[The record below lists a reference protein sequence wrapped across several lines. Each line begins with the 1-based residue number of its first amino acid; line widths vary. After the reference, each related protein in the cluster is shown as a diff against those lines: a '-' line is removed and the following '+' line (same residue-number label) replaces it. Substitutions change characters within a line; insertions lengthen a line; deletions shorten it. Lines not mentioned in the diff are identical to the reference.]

1 MLFGK
6 GKPCTWYMT
15 IFNRV
20 GVSFHAIHLIHLTL
34 ITTFY
39 FIHTEIYI
47 VKYYHSC
54 SIGRAVYFQSA
65 VLSQSLNLKVKKSLY
80 VWNKNIIPWKVI
92 GRFFFTCYN
101 ASKKLT
107 CSLCSQVHFSGASQ
121 LMNKN
126 CLCDCRHGNNTLSN
140 YLVLG

>member
-6 GKPCTWYMT
+6 GKPCAWYMT

-54 SIGRAVYFQSA
+54 SIGRAVYFQSV

-80 VWNKNIIPWKVI
+80 V
-92 GRFFFTCYN
+92 
-101 ASKKLT
+101 
-107 CSLCSQVHFSGASQ
+107 
-121 LMNKN
+121 
-126 CLCDCRHGNNTLSN
+126 
-140 YLVLG
+140 

>member
-20 GVSFHAIHLIHLTL
+20 GVSFRAIHLIHLTL

-39 FIHTEIYI
+39 FIHTEIYT

-54 SIGRAVYFQSA
+54 SIGRAEYFQSV
-65 VLSQSLNLKVKKSLY
+65 VLSQSLNLKVKKSLC

-92 GRFFFTCYN
+92 GRFF
-101 ASKKLT
+101 
-107 CSLCSQVHFSGASQ
+107 SLATMHQKNSLVHCAHKFIF
-121 LMNKN
+121 
-126 CLCDCRHGNNTLSN
+126 
-140 YLVLG
+140 LVHRNSWIKIVCVIVAMEIILFLIT